1 MSETPTGLDLGPFM
15 SQCQARVQSALD
27 KHLTSLPAAA
37 PRLQQSMRYATLQ
50 GGKRV
55 RPVLA
60 YAATRACGGELA
72 DADTAACAIELVHCY
87 SLVHDDLPAMDD
99 DALRRGKPTVHIAFD
114 EATAI
119 LTGDALQ
126 AMAFRLLSS
135 EEAYPVATRLQM
147 VTLLSQAAG
156 YEGMVAGQAIDF
168 DAMGKTLTLAEL
180 ENMHSLKTGALIS
193 TSVQLGALA
202 SGNATGPQLGALRR
216 YAACIGLA
224 FQIRD
229 DILDVV
235 SDTQTL
241 GKTSGADQA
250 LNKPTYVSLL
260 GLQGAR
266 DKAQA
271 LCDNALEVL
280 LDFDERADALRA
292 IASYIVERSH

>member
-1 MSETPTGLDLGPFM
+1 MSNSLISFDLDRFMSE
-15 SQCQARVQSALD
+15 CQARVQSALD
-27 KHLTSLPAAA
+27 RHMTALPKLA
-37 PRLQQSMRYATLQ
+37 PRLQQAMRYATLQ

-55 RPVLA
+55 RPVLV
-60 YAATRACGGELA
+60 YAAAQACGETLA
-72 DADTAACAIELVHCY
+72 NADTAACAIELVHCY

-99 DALRRGKPTVHIAFD
+99 DMLRRGKPTVHVAFD

-119 LTGDALQ
+119 LAGDALQ

-135 EEAYPVATRLQM
+135 DDTYPVATRLRM

-168 DAMGKTLTLAEL
+168 DAVGKTLTLSQL
-180 ENMHSLKTGALIS
+180 QNMHSLKTGALIS
-193 TSVQLGALA
+193 SSVQLGALT
-202 SGNATGPQLGALRR
+202 NAGATEQQLAALRS

-235 SDTQTL
+235 GDTRTL

-266 DKAQA
+266 DKAQV
-271 LCDNALEVL
+271 LCDEALETL
-280 LDFDERADALRA
+280 QDFDERADALRS

>member
-1 MSETPTGLDLGPFM
+1 MSHTSTGLDLGPFM
-15 SQCQARVQSALD
+15 SHCQTRVQDALD
-27 KHLTSLPAAA
+27 SHMTALPALA
-37 PRLQQSMRYATLQ
+37 PRLQQAMRYATLQ

-60 YAATRACGGELA
+60 YAAALACGAELA
-72 DADTAACAIELVHCY
+72 NADTAACAIELVHCY

-99 DALRRGKPTVHIAFD
+99 DALRRGKPTVHVAFD

-126 AMAFRLLSS
+126 AMAFRLLCSA
-135 EEAYPVATRLQM
+135 EDYPVATRLQM

-180 ENMHSLKTGALIS
+180 QNMHSLKTGALIS

-202 SGNATGPQLGALRR
+202 SGNVIEPQLVALRR
-216 YAACIGLA
+216 YADCIGLA

-271 LCDNALEVL
+271 LCDNALEAL
-280 LDFDERADALRA
+280 QDFDERADALRG

>member
-1 MSETPTGLDLGPFM
+1 MSDTSTGLDLGPFM
-15 SQCQARVQSALD
+15 SHCQTRVQDVLD
-27 KHLTSLPAAA
+27 SHMTALPALA
-37 PRLQQSMRYATLQ
+37 PGLQQAMRYATLQ

-60 YAATRACGGELA
+60 YAAALACGAELA
-72 DADTAACAIELVHCY
+72 NADTAACAIELVHCY

-99 DALRRGKPTVHIAFD
+99 DALRRGKPTVHVAFD

-126 AMAFRLLSS
+126 AMAFRLLCSD
-135 EEAYPVATRLQM
+135 EDYPVAIRLQM

-168 DAMGKTLTLAEL
+168 GAVGKTLTLAEL

-202 SGNATGPQLGALRR
+202 SGNVIEPQLVALRR
-216 YAACIGLA
+216 YADCIGLA

-271 LCDNALEVL
+271 LCDNALEAL
-280 LDFDERADALRA
+280 QDFDERADALRG